1 MPITTTTQSNTFNIT
16 PVSATD
22 HYTGFLCSA
31 STYNLLGTTTDS
43 FINLETISD
52 SISTLAGRTSY
63 TSIVTNSLVDKEI
76 HSIFNCMEY
85 GGKMVIA
92 GTTAGLALS
101 SAKISEVITED
112 SSRYSDVISVAKA
125 RLNCNAIIGSDR
137 DESGIYT
144 SPDQAAIISSVTD
157 QLGATGTTAISYL
170 AATIIGY
177 KERPRFYTGSSSST
191 SAITIFLVSDAAGA
205 NARASAQSKPY
216 LTSAGVYRGELLNY
230 TNVTPKLSFTSSTT
244 LASRGINY
252 FNYLQSKGKYYLWGD
267 ETGFRDSTSAKSSYG
282 FSRAFLYINREVTSI
297 LDDYVFEF
305 NDATTR
311 SAIKSKMQ
319 NILDPM
325 VSNGSLV
332 SYTLICD
339 ETNNPQTVINQRQL
353 KVDLTIVPNL
363 PVKSITL
370 SFSISLLS

>member
-1 MPITTTTQSNTFNIT
+1 MPITTTTQSNTFNIN

-22 HYTGFLCSA
+22 HYTGFLCST
-31 STYNLLGTTTDS
+31 STYNLLGTTADS
-43 FINLETISD
+43 FTNLETISD
-52 SISTLAGRTSY
+52 SISTLSARTSY
-63 TSIVTNSLVDKEI
+63 TSITTNSLVDKEI

-85 GGKMVIA
+85 GGKMVIS

-101 SAKISEVITED
+101 SAKISEVIAED
-112 SSRYSDVISVAKA
+112 ASRYSEVISVAKV

-137 DESGIYT
+137 DESGNYAN
-144 SPDQAAIISSVTD
+144 PDQASIISSVST
-157 QLGATGTTAISYL
+157 QLGSTGTTAISYL
-170 AATIIGY
+170 ASTIIGY

-230 TNVTPKLSFTSSTT
+230 TNVIPKLSFTSSTT

-282 FSRAFLYINREVTSI
+282 FSKAFLYINREVTSI

-325 VSNGSLV
+325 ISNGSLV

-363 PVKSITL
+363 PVNSITL
-370 SFSISLLS
+370 SFRISLLS

>member
-22 HYTGFLCSA
+22 HYTGFLCST
-31 STYNLLGTTTDS
+31 STYNLLGTTADLFT
-43 FINLETISD
+43 NLESISD

-63 TSIVTNSLVDKEI
+63 TSITTNSLVDKEI

-85 GGKMVIA
+85 GGKMVIS

-101 SAKISEVITED
+101 SAKISEVVAED
-112 SSRYSDVISVAKA
+112 ASRYGEVISVVKA

-137 DESGIYT
+137 DQSGDYAN
-144 SPDQAAIISSVTD
+144 PDQASIISSVLT
-157 QLGATGTTAISYL
+157 QLGSTGTTAISYL
-170 AATIIGY
+170 AATIIGH

-244 LASRGINY
+244 LALRGINY

-282 FSRAFLYINREVTSI
+282 FSKAFLYINREVTSI

-325 VSNGSLV
+325 ISNGSLV

-339 ETNNPQTVINQRQL
+339 ETNNSQTVINQRQL